1 MAHGLTSAI
10 IQTVTNCVT
19 ILCRTILRKKC
30 GTFARDVAASLL
42 PRRSALGKSWDDDA
56 VFQGAGWVN

>member
-1 MAHGLTSAI
+1 
-10 IQTVTNCVT
+10 VT
-19 ILCRTILRKKC
+19 ILSKAILRKKC

-42 PRRSALGKSWDDDA
+42 PRQKDLGAFWDDDA

>member
-19 ILCRTILRKKC
+19 ILCRAILRKKC

-42 PRRSALGKSWDDDA
+42 LRHRASGALWDEDA

>member
-1 MAHGLTSAI
+1 MVRWLSDR
-10 IQTVTNCVT
+10 
-19 ILCRTILRKKC
+19 ILVMYLGEVVEIGPAILRKKC